1 MSKELSFNYERF
13 GLTEVDYHECRYNM
27 ERESYHTYKNFDE
40 EQEECSILYFDGDD
54 GVALIT
60 GDPEGNIYDGFKI
73 ELIDCNYCDIK
84 KLDMVEIIHILE
96 EFEEKSIKKF
106 EENEDD

>member
-27 ERESYHTYKNFDE
+27 ERESYHVYKDE
-40 EQEECSILYFDGDD
+40 WECSVLYFDSDD

-60 GDPEGNIYDGFKI
+60 TDCEVFEDDGFKL
-73 ELIDCNYCDIK
+73 ELIDCRYCDIK

-96 EFEEKSIKKF
+96 EFDEEYD
-106 EENEDD
+106 ENL

>member
-1 MSKELSFNYERF
+1 MMFKEYEKF
-13 GLTEVDYHECRYNM
+13 GLTENEYHECRYNM
-27 ERESYHTYKNFDE
+27 KVQIYHTYKNFDE

-60 GDPEGNIYDGFKI
+60 GDLEGNIYDGFKI
-73 ELIDCNYCDIK
+73 ELIDCRYCDIR

-96 EFEEKSIKKF
+96 EFEEKAN
-106 EENEDD
+106 ENIWN

>member
-27 ERESYHTYKNFDE
+27 ERESYHVYKDE
-40 EQEECSILYFDGDD
+40 WECSVLYFDGDD

-60 GDPEGNIYDGFKI
+60 GDPEVFAYDGFKI
-73 ELIDCNYCDIK
+73 ELIDCRYCDIK

-96 EFEEKSIKKF
+96 EFEKKA
-106 EENEDD
+106 NE

>member
-1 MSKELSFNYERF
+1 MTTLSVDSVDYDRF
-13 GLTEVDYHECRYNM
+13 GLTADEYDKCRFNLYIP
-27 ERESYHTYKNFDE
+27 SYHIYKDE
-40 EQEECSILYFDGDD
+40 NEFSVLYFDSDD

-60 GDPEGNIYDGFKI
+60 NYCDIFDGDGFKI

-106 EENEDD
+106 EENEDE